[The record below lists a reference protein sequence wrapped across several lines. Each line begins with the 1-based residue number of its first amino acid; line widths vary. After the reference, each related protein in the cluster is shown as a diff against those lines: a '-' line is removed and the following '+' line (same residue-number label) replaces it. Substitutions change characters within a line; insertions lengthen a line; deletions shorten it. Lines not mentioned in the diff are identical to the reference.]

1 MCFRPAMRCERRL
14 NKCPECGK
22 TIQMMAGV
30 TLKACPF
37 CKADFTPYIN
47 GEKPLPN
54 AAPGAPRPPQLR
66 RPKAPAAPAL
76 PSLPPRKRTRCFK
89 RRLQRGRAPAT
100 TEGGGPQHED
110 LHEVSRDDK
119 RRDASTET
127 RVRV

>member
-1 MCFRPAMRCERRL
+1 MCFRPADAGASGGM

-54 AAPGAPRPPQLR
+54 AAPGAPAAPRSSR
-66 RPKAPAAPAL
+66 RPEGPRGPRRSQAPTA
-76 PSLPPRKRTRCFK
+76 
-89 RRLQRGRAPAT
+89 
-100 TEGGGPQHED
+100 
-110 LHEVSRDDK
+110 
-119 RRDASTET
+119 
-127 RVRV
+127 